1 MTLLQALGLEKT
13 KAEKFIDEKRED
25 VTFDIQVN
33 PEDYDN
39 GTKHDPLNSP
49 LALAVKRSLEG
60 SQFQLDRAGFKVII
74 ISRGIYEYGFFMPR
88 RVWRKVN
95 CQEFVEDSKPTR
107 PIKFK
112 ATFSMLF

>member
-25 VTFDIQVN
+25 VSFDIQVT

-49 LALAVKRSLEG
+49 LALAVKRSLKG

-95 CQEFVEDSKPTR
+95 CQEFVEDSKPSR